1 MNITDVKTQIGKE
14 NNTVINHLVMVQQ
27 FKLDDSGKET
37 EIPSEWVSH
46 WDNDNRIRVTMHQ
59 DVFNKI
65 KANPTD
71 AGLALKKEVV
81 PAKEG
86 REAYT
91 RYVVITPQNIVGTF

>member
-1 MNITDVKTQIGKE
+1 MNIQDVKAQIGKE

-27 FKLDDSGKET
+27 FLLDKSGKET

-59 DVFNKI
+59 DVFNRI
-65 KANPTD
+65 KNAPTE
-71 AGLALKKEVV
+71 AGLALKKELVE
-81 PAKEG
+81 AKPDKA
-86 REAYT
+86 AYM